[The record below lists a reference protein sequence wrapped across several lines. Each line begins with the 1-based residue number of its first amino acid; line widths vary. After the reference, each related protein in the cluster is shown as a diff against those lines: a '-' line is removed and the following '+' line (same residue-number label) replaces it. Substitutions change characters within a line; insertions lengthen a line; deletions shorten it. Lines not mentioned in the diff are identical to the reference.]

1 MLDSHPLLAITREA
15 EFIAPMAMKRSAY
28 ERRDGFEIEK
38 FAKELS
44 ATKASRVLSMTS
56 SELLDALLRARPSN
70 YPEAVHG
77 IYSAYAASRGKTI
90 YGDKTPKYVLSL
102 ELLAKTF
109 PDSRFIHLVRDGRDV
124 ALSFMNFATGPNTI
138 PEAAAHWRRMV
149 TAGER
154 AGKILGSKK
163 YHEVRFE
170 ALVKEPQHEL
180 SAICEFLGIEFSHQ
194 MLEYHRRPRAELAS
208 NPTKAVDRSPATD
221 TRNWRTDMSPIDRT
235 RFEAIAGDLL
245 ERLGYERSSPVSTLA
260 SSAARVVV
268 GGKFSIR
275 RLGAAWKRLR
285 RALASL
291 HTGR

>member
-56 SELLDALLRARPSN
+56 SELLDALLRARPST

-90 YGDKTPKYVLSL
+90 YGDKTPKYVLSI

-124 ALSFMNFATGPNTI
+124 ALSFMNFATGPRTI
-138 PEAAAHWRRMV
+138 PEAAAHWRKLV
-149 TAGER
+149 KAGQIAGE
-154 AGKILGSKK
+154 GLGSTR
-163 YHEVRFE
+163 YYEVRFE
-170 ALVKEPQHEL
+170 HLVRDPQHEL
-180 SAICEFLGIEFSHQ
+180 SAICEFLGIGFSHQ

-208 NPTKAVDRSPATD
+208 NPTKAVDRPPATD

-235 RFEAIAGDLL
+235 HFEAIAGDLL
-245 ERLGYERSSPVSTLA
+245 GRLGYERSSPVSTLA
-260 SSAARVVV
+260 SSAARLVV
-268 GGKFSIR
+268 GGKFSTR
-275 RLGAAWKRLR
+275 RLGAAGKRLR

-291 HTGR
+291 HTRR